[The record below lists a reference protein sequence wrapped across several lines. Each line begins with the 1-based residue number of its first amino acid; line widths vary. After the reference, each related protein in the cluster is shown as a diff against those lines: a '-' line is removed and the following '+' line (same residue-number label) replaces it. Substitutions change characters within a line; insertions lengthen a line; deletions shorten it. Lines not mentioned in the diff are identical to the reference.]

1 MEGRSTA
8 AGKVLDVLATFDRER
23 QSQTLTQIAQR
34 TGLALSTAHRVV
46 TELAE
51 WGALERGEDGA
62 WHVGLRLWEVAAVC
76 PRTQI
81 LRDVALP
88 FMQDLY
94 EATHENIQ
102 LAVREGTELVFV
114 ERIAGHRSVELRTM
128 VGGRFPL
135 SATGMGRVL
144 LAHAPAEIQEAV
156 LASPL
161 DAWTPYTVTDP
172 DVLRAQLDGIRREQV
187 VVSDRQLSESTLAVA
202 APVRVGPSG
211 PVHAALG
218 VVVAAD
224 PGSERVRALRHGV
237 LRSAQAVSAELGRRA
252 GVAVVRTG

>member
-1 MEGRSTA
+1 M
-8 AGKVLDVLATFDRER
+8 
-23 QSQTLTQIAQR
+23 
-34 TGLALSTAHRVV
+34 
-46 TELAE
+46 
-51 WGALERGEDGA
+51 
-62 WHVGLRLWEVAAVC
+62 
-76 PRTQI
+76 
-81 LRDVALP
+81 
-88 FMQDLY
+88 
-94 EATHENIQ
+94 
-102 LAVREGTELVFV
+102 
-114 ERIAGHRSVELRTM
+114 
-128 VGGRFPL
+128 
-135 SATGMGRVL
+135 
-144 LAHAPAEIQEAV
+144 QEAV

>member
-128 VGGRFPL
+128 VGGASR
-135 SATGMGRVL
+135 SRR
-144 LAHAPAEIQEAV
+144 PAWAGCCSRTPPPRSRRPC
-156 LASPL
+156 SPPR
-161 DAWTPYTVTDP
+161 WT
-172 DVLRAQLDGIRREQV
+172 R
-187 VVSDRQLSESTLAVA
+187 
-202 APVRVGPSG
+202 
-211 PVHAALG
+211 
-218 VVVAAD
+218 
-224 PGSERVRALRHGV
+224 
-237 LRSAQAVSAELGRRA
+237 GRRTRSPTPTCCEPSSTA
-252 GVAVVRTG
+252 SGASRSS